1 MDDFRSQLTALI
13 DEIVAAG
20 QQPSFLVADLQGI
33 DYIKRAHGQESFD
46 TFRGAAV
53 DAITSAGHG
62 CDAFTYGDDRIVAVL
77 AGFGRLQ
84 TFSMIDKLRRSLP
97 LLAQSFDC
105 MLAPEFDLLEYDAST
120 GVGGIILQLVRKPR
134 LQSDAA

>member
-13 DEIVAAG
+13 DEMVAAG
-20 QQPSFLVADLQGI
+20 QEPSFLVADLQGI
-33 DYIKRAHGQESFD
+33 DHIKKAHGEESFEK
-46 TFRGAAV
+46 FRAAAV
-53 DAITSAGHG
+53 DAITSAGRG

-84 TFSMIDKLRRSLP
+84 TFSMIDKLRRGLP

-105 MLAPEFDLLEYDAST
+105 MLTPQFDILEYDASAGAG
-120 GVGGIILQLVRKPR
+120 GVILQLVRKPR
-134 LQSDAA
+134 SQSEAA

>member
-20 QQPSFLVADLQGI
+20 QEPSFLVADLEGI
-33 DYIKRAHGQESFD
+33 DHIKKAHGAESFD
-46 TFRGAAV
+46 KFRGAAV
-53 DAITSAGHG
+53 DAITSAGRG
-62 CDAFTYGDDRIVAVL
+62 CDAFTYGDDRMVAVL
-77 AGFGRLQ
+77 VGFGRLQ

-105 MLAPEFDLLEYDAST
+105 TLAPQFDIIEYDAEA
-120 GVGGIILQLVRKPR
+120 GVGGIILQLVRRPR
-134 LQSDAA
+134 LQSEAA